1 MAADPILRLEPVF
14 KDNLWGGT
22 ALRDRY
28 GKHCDYDVIAES
40 WELSA
45 HEAGQ
50 SLVASGPARGM
61 PFGEYL
67 ARIGRGRWGWKCQA
81 QERFPLLIKL
91 IDARKDLSIQVH
103 PSDETALR
111 DRGEAGKAEMW
122 YIVDCD
128 EGAAIYCG
136 FAERVAPEELR
147 RRAED
152 GTICQVLNRVPVKK
166 GDTFF
171 ILPGTIHAIC
181 AGILIA
187 EIQQNSNTTFRV
199 YDYQRRGADG
209 QLRPLHLERAAA
221 VLDYAPLAARA
232 CAPRAVTEHEGY
244 TAAELFAC
252 RCFSVT
258 RLDICTRAALTCGG
272 DSFRHLLCVEGEG
285 AVVHG
290 GVRYPLRQGDSYFL
304 PAALG
309 ECAVEGACR
318 VLLSRV

>member
-1 MAADPILRLEPVF
+1 MELTPLKLHPAYKEY
-14 KDNLWGGT
+14 LWGGHR
-22 ALRDRY
+22 LRAAYHKEDAPE
-28 GKHCDYDVIAES
+28 ITAES
-40 WELSA
+40 WELAQRPEGVSVVEGGTLA
-45 HEAGQ
+45 GRTLDDLAALDREA
-50 SLVASGPARGM
+50 
-61 PFGEYL
+61 F
-67 ARIGRGRWGWKCQA
+67 WGKNCA
-81 QERFPLLIKL
+81 DMREFPLLAKL

-128 EGAAIYCG
+128 ENAGIYFG
-136 FAERVAPEELR
+136 FAREITAEEFR

-152 GTICQVLNRVPVKK
+152 GTICEVLNRVPVKK
-166 GDTFF
+166 GDAFF

-181 AGILIA
+181 AGILVA
-187 EIQQNSNTTFRV
+187 EIQQNSDTTFRV
-199 YDYQRRGADG
+199 YDYRRRGAC
-209 QLRPLHLERAAA
+209 QPLGVTAHAGWTETALYAC
-221 VLDYAPLAARA
+221 DYFSAAR
-232 CAPRAVTEHEGY
+232 
-244 TAAELFAC
+244 
-252 RCFSVT
+252 
-258 RLDICTRAALTCGG
+258 LDVETRAALTCGG

-309 ECAVEGACR
+309 DYAVEGQCR

>member
-1 MAADPILRLEPVF
+1 MDLTPLKLHPCYKEY
-14 KDNLWGGT
+14 LWGGT
-22 ALRDRY
+22 RLRAAYHKPDAPA
-28 GKHCDYDVIAES
+28 VTAES
-40 WELSA
+40 WELALRPEGVST
-45 HEAGQ
+45 
-50 SLVASGPARGM
+50 VADGP
-61 PFGEYL
+61 L
-67 ARIGRGRWGWKCQA
+67 RGRTLADLAAADRNAFWGTGCGTGN
-81 QERFPLLIKL
+81 FPLLVKL

-111 DRGEAGKAEMW
+111 AQGEAGKAEMW
-122 YIVDCD
+122 YVVDCD
-128 EGAAIYCG
+128 ADAAIYFG
-136 FAERVAPEELR
+136 FARQVTPEEFR

-152 GTICQVLNRVPVKK
+152 GTICEVLNRVPVHP

-181 AGILIA
+181 AGILVA

-221 VLDYAPLAARA
+221 VLDYAPLAVRPCEPA
-232 CAPRAVTEHEGY
+232 CVTAQEGY
-244 TAAELFAC
+244 TAAELFSC
-252 RCFSVT
+252 RYFRVD
-258 RLDICTRAALTCGG
+258 RLDVDTRAALRCGG
-272 DSFRHLLCVEGEG
+272 DSFRHLLCVAGEG

-309 ECAVEGACR
+309 DYAVEGPCR

>member
-1 MAADPILRLEPVF
+1 MELAPLKLHPAYKEY
-14 KDNLWGGT
+14 LWGGRR
-22 ALRDRY
+22 LRAAYHKEDAPE
-28 GKHCDYDVIAES
+28 ITAES
-40 WELSA
+40 WELAQRPEGVSVVEGGTLA
-45 HEAGQ
+45 GRTLDDLAALDREA
-50 SLVASGPARGM
+50 
-61 PFGEYL
+61 F
-67 ARIGRGRWGWKCQA
+67 WGKNCA
-81 QERFPLLIKL
+81 DMREFPLLAKL

-128 EGAAIYCG
+128 ENAGIYFG
-136 FAERVAPEELR
+136 FAREITAEEFR

-152 GTICQVLNRVPVKK
+152 GTICEVLNRVPVKK
-166 GDTFF
+166 GDAFF

-181 AGILIA
+181 AGILVA
-187 EIQQNSNTTFRV
+187 EIQQNSDTTFRV
-199 YDYQRRGADG
+199 YDYRRRGADG
-209 QLRPLHLERAAA
+209 QPRPLHLDRAAA
-221 VLDYAPLAARA
+221 VLRYTPMAARA
-232 CAPRAVTEHEGY
+232 CQPLGVTTHAGWTE
-244 TAAELFAC
+244 TALCAC
-252 RCFSVT
+252 DYFSAA
-258 RLDICTRAALTCGG
+258 RLDVETRAALTCGG

-309 ECAVEGACR
+309 DCAVEGQCR